1 MNHKSER
8 KPETGGAITIGLP
21 ELMARLNSGRQTAEK
36 VAAAAGAKIKIGRR
50 TLYHVGKIEA
60 YIEQQSANA
69 RAIFDAFAQAGTT
82 EDTN

>member
-1 MNHKSER
+1 MKQKSER

-21 ELMARLNSGRQTAEK
+21 ALMARLNSGRKTAEN

-60 YIEQQSANA
+60 YLDQLADEQKA
-69 RAIFDAFAQAGTT
+69 
-82 EDTN
+82 

>member
-1 MNHKSER
+1 MHVKDRR
-8 KPETGGAITIGLP
+8 KPETGGPITIGLP

-60 YIEQQSANA
+60 YLDQLADEQ
-69 RAIFDAFAQAGTT
+69 DA
-82 EDTN
+82 

>member
-1 MNHKSER
+1 MNVKDR
-8 KPETGGAITIGLP
+8 RTPETGGPITIGLP

-60 YIEQQSANA
+60 YLDQMADEQKA
-69 RAIFDAFAQAGTT
+69 
-82 EDTN
+82 

>member
-1 MNHKSER
+1 MRQKADR
-8 KPETGGAITIGLP
+8 TPEAGSAITIGLP

-60 YIEQQSANA
+60 YLDQLADEQKA
-69 RAIFDAFAQAGTT
+69 
-82 EDTN
+82 

>member
-1 MNHKSER
+1 MYQTKDR
-8 KPETGGAITIGLP
+8 KPETGAPIAIGLP

-60 YIEQQSANA
+60 YLDQLTEQQEA
-69 RAIFDAFAQAGTT
+69 
-82 EDTN
+82 

>member
-1 MNHKSER
+1 MNYKSER

-50 TLYHVGKIEA
+50 TLYQVGKIEA
-60 YIEQQSANA
+60 YLDQLAEQQEA
-69 RAIFDAFAQAGTT
+69 
-82 EDTN
+82 

>member
-1 MNHKSER
+1 MRMNHKSER
-8 KPETGGAITIGLP
+8 KPETGGAITVGLT

-60 YIEQQSANA
+60 YLEQMAEK
-69 RAIFDAFAQAGTT
+69 QAA
-82 EDTN
+82 